1 MATQCSR
8 IRGLR
13 MHDGSAP
20 APCLLVCAPVKRPSL
35 KRTKQPPT
43 PQELGAASSEP
54 PSPSDPA
61 FAPIAAKVKKP
72 KKEKKAKAP
81 KAPKAEKGPSRIG
94 RAFGRIGHVLAV
106 PFRKLAGLKGR
117 ARLIVWG
124 VLAIVVVIV
133 ALQLRG
139 GRDDEQLV
147 RDALTRYEK
156 ASADKDYQTLC
167 DDLLASSY
175 VKQTASSGLPCEVA
189 LRTGLE
195 DVKNPTLEVLTV
207 EVNGDRAAARVRG
220 TAAGQVPGEDIY
232 TLVREDDQ
240 WKILPPRPES
250 ATP

>member
-1 MATQCSR
+1 
-8 IRGLR
+8 
-13 MHDGSAP
+13 
-20 APCLLVCAPVKRPSL
+20 VKKPSL
-35 KRTKQPPT
+35 KRSKQPPT
-43 PQELGAASSEP
+43 PQALGAASSEP
-54 PSPSDPA
+54 PSPGDPA
-61 FAPIAAKVKKP
+61 FAPIVKKEKKP
-72 KKEKKAKAP
+72 KKPKKPKKVKAAKEP
-81 KAPKAEKGPSRIG
+81 KGSSRIG
-94 RAFGRIGHVLAV
+94 GAFRRVGRVLAA

-117 ARLIVWG
+117 ARLVVWG

-147 RDALTRYEK
+147 REALTRFEK

-195 DVKNPTLEVLTV
+195 DVKNPTLDVLTV

-220 TAAGQVPGEDIY
+220 TAAGQVPGEDVY
-232 TLVREDDQ
+232 TLVREDDS